1 MTWQGEGKLLEVI
14 GGSTFAAA
22 GLGAAMGIATGV
34 AGGAVW
40 AALSPES
47 QLFGRTLVAPR
58 NPTEVALTFD
68 DGPNPKA
75 TPQLLDILARAN
87 VKATFFLI
95 GGFVKQC
102 PQMVREIAAAGH
114 LVGNHTM
121 THPWLAWQTESRIRE
136 ELSGAS
142 AAIEDILGIPV
153 QFFRAPHGA
162 RRPGVLR
169 IVKEMGMIPVQWN
182 VICNDWSP
190 IGADGILTRAVQGVE
205 QNRIRGFATNMVLH
219 DGGHTG
225 LGANR
230 MDTVHA
236 TERLLERY
244 RKMNFVRVDA
254 WVDRAP

>member
-1 MTWQGEGKLLEVI
+1 VT
-14 GGSTFAAA
+14 A
-22 GLGAAMGIATGV
+22 GLGAAMGMATGV

-58 NPTEVALTFD
+58 NPTQVALTFD

-75 TPQLLDILARAN
+75 TPQLLEILARAD

-102 PQMVREIAAAGH
+102 PQMVRDIAAAGH

-121 THPWLAWQTESRIRE
+121 THPWLAWQSESRIRE

-162 RRPGVLR
+162 RRPAVLR

-182 VICNDWSP
+182 VICNDWSS

-205 QNRIRGFATNMVLH
+205 QNRIRGFATNVVLH

-225 LGANR
+225 LGADR
-230 MDTVHA
+230 TDTVRA

-244 RKMNFVRVDA
+244 REMNFVRVDA